1 MKRKGAEREGGMEL
15 YKRFNTQNALVMNFR
30 INHHIQKPNIVMKN
44 KKLQPLTL
52 RKHFPVQGIQET
64 MRSEDKNT

>member
-1 MKRKGAEREGGMEL
+1 MKRKGAERGREGGN
-15 YKRFNTQNALVMNFR
+15 KSFNTQNALVMNFG

-52 RKHFPVQGIQET
+52 RKHFSSS
-64 MRSEDKNT
+64 RNTRDYEIRR

>member
-1 MKRKGAEREGGMEL
+1 MKRKGAEREGGREL
-15 YKRFNTQNALVMNFR
+15 YIRVSTHQNALVMNFG

-52 RKHFPVQGIQET
+52 RKHFSSS
-64 MRSEDKNT
+64 RNTRDHQIRR